1 MAPGNASSRHFNP
14 EKPINSSSEPS
25 RPSNSR
31 SSYPSRDQ
39 DTIQAFHRSAQS
51 LYDESFY
58 DITPDKATKYP
69 CTKEELEASGGLNR
83 RTAYNSL
90 ALEDKS
96 KWFSEPN
103 NGPFVGARIAAR
115 EIFDHSDPKRTRSA
129 TEISAIHR
137 LQTGFHNA
145 IREYW
150 GPDLAIKTFCDLD
163 QVFFC
168 GRLKR
173 HVCLTWRSGRT
184 LRETCRGVTTYLDKG
199 KCVIQLNSYN
209 IFLRPRET
217 PRFVCMF
224 ETLLH
229 EMM

>member
-1 MAPGNASSRHFNP
+1 MAPRNASSRHLNP
-14 EKPINSSSEPS
+14 DKPITSSSKPS
-25 RPSNSR
+25 RPSNPR
-31 SSYPSRDQ
+31 FSYPSRDK
-39 DTIQAFHRSAQS
+39 DTIQVFHRSAQS

-58 DITPDKATKYP
+58 DVTLDKATKYP
-69 CTKEELEASGGLNR
+69 CTEEELEASGGLNR
-83 RTAYNSL
+83 RTAYKAWN
-90 ALEDKS
+90 LEDKS
-96 KWFSEPN
+96 TWFSEPN

-129 TEISAIHR
+129 TEISAIDR
-137 LQTGFHNA
+137 LQRAFKNA
-145 IREYW
+145 TREYW

-168 GRLKR
+168 GRLKN
-173 HVCLTWRSGRT
+173 HACLTWRSGRT
-184 LRETCRGVTTYLDKG
+184 LPETSLGYTTYLDKG

-209 IFLRPRET
+209 TFLRPRKE